1 MNATTELV
9 ATIERARERAIRK
22 DRLARLAS
30 AARACCNPSTFT
42 RLARVLRGST
52 AAS

>member
-9 ATIERARERAIRK
+9 ATIERDRERAIRR
-22 DRLARLAS
+22 DHLARIAA
-30 AARACCNPSTFT
+30 AARACCHPGTFARLT
-42 RLARVLRGST
+42 RALRGIP